1 MGAEISG
8 SSMGASRG
16 SRGSPEVGSRR
27 VNDTSISRIFFLLL
41 GSPESPGDAVMYY
54 VCMRRLRSAASRL
67 LVAIVWVSG
76 IYAAS
81 TAGIFSIFMLLFG
94 VNLRDESREIQMGV
108 CNLDDVMFLAVT
120 GGPSPGFLYTRLCVY
135 DVRLCHI
142 C

>member
-1 MGAEISG
+1 MSAC
-8 SSMGASRG
+8 
-16 SRGSPEVGSRR
+16 V
-27 VNDTSISRIFFLLL
+27 
-41 GSPESPGDAVMYY
+41 
-54 VCMRRLRSAASRL
+54 RLRSAASRL

-120 GGPSPGFLYTRLCVY
+120 KGPSPSSCILGFVY
-135 DVRLCHI
+135 FDVL
-142 C
+142 

>member
-1 MGAEISG
+1 
-8 SSMGASRG
+8 MGASRG

-27 VNDTSISRIFFLLL
+27 VNDTSISRIFFFFL
-41 GSPESPGDAVMYY
+41 AVPDCWGMPWCTMSAR
-54 VCMRRLRSAASRL
+54 VRLRSAASRL

-120 GGPSPGFLYTRLCVY
+120 KGPSPNSLYTRLCVY

>member
-1 MGAEISG
+1 
-8 SSMGASRG
+8 MGASRG

-27 VNDTSISRIFFLLL
+27 VNDASISRIFFFFL
-41 GSPESPGDAVMYY
+41 GVPNRRGMPWCTMSARVRPG
-54 VCMRRLRSAASRL
+54 SAASRL

-120 GGPSPGFLYTRLCVY
+120 GGPSPGFLYTRFCVLLYY